1 MIHKIIAVL
10 KHKQETTK
18 KDYKSKLIDLN
29 TAEKTHDRLQ
39 VELDKYNS
47 IINELYYQFE
57 LTGHVRQAVQYAREK
72 GLNKWLVIK
81 YFDARYKRLFK
92 VNKYFTNQYIAM
104 KRGI

>member
-1 MIHKIIAVL
+1 MIYKILATIEY
-10 KHKQETTK
+10 KQVQLK

-39 VELDKYNS
+39 VELGKYNS

-81 YFDARYKRLFK
+81 YFDARYNRLFK

-104 KRGI
+104 KR